1 MSKSILVRQGAVA
14 LSGSPFSIPEI
25 CAVCGVKRKEMPP
38 ETSRTRSLPLGSIAS
53 RLFCGCVLFFK
64 ARKRDP
70 AHGARRNSGSSLAC
84 SNCLREHLFS
94 LFLPKI
100 DTDLF
105 ATPDAI
111 EKSPQKHVVF
121 LDKRLGD
128 VYNSLV

>member
-1 MSKSILVRQGAVA
+1 MAVA

-53 RLFCGCVLFFK
+53 RLFCGYVLFFK
-64 ARKRDP
+64 ARIKGPR
-70 AHGARRNSGSSLAC
+70 ARRSQELGKLSRL
-84 SNCLREHLFS
+84 LQLFPGTPFS
-94 LFLPKI
+94 LFLPQS

-111 EKSPQKHVVF
+111 EKSPQNKEPGF
-121 LDKRLGD
+121 EKSG
-128 VYNSLV
+128 S